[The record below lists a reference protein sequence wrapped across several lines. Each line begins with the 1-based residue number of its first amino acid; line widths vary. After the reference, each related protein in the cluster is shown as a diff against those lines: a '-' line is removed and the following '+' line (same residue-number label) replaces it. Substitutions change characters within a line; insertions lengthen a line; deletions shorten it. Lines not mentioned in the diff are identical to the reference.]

1 MCIRDRPRTGIS
13 SGTLRSVIEYGGYL
27 YLFSNDIA
35 KCNVHLKCNNMNY
48 WRIVPEGCTLIL
60 EVGIPE
66 FPHFIAQFRTG
77 QRKLNAKK
85 LALSV

>member
-1 MCIRDRPRTGIS
+1 
-13 SGTLRSVIEYGGYL
+13 
-27 YLFSNDIA
+27 
-35 KCNVHLKCNNMNY
+35 MNY

-85 LALSV
+85 TSSIRLVVSIQ